1 MILSSLDYV
10 RYASML
16 CQILERGDGPLC
28 CVQKA
33 DYLISQNIEEIL
45 LHAKSFQQSSRHSAH
60 LTLNEMF
67 FIEYKR
73 SVKLVIIAY
82 DMFEN
87 FKVNVKICKDITD
100 TWISKICEQQLP

>member
-1 MILSSLDYV
+1 M
-10 RYASML
+10 
-16 CQILERGDGPLC
+16 C

-100 TWISKICEQQLP
+100 TWISKICEQ